1 MTITR
6 KHMPLERNRA
16 YLYQGGIMK
25 KLLIIFV
32 IPTFL
37 IGCLFFSNTAFAAS
51 KAEAYL
57 GEPEMCIDV
66 YRIKETRIID
76 DQTILF
82 IMYGGKRY
90 LNRLPVE
97 CSGLKMGDGF
107 GYGTSIT
114 KLCMQDSIKVLNQG
128 SALGNICMLGNFI
141 PFEADMSDGDADK
154 LLKNGLLEEL
164 VSESAFEEAF
174 PAEK

>member
-1 MTITR
+1 
-6 KHMPLERNRA
+6 
-16 YLYQGGIMK
+16 MK

-37 IGCLFFSNTAFAAS
+37 IGCIFFSNTVFAAS
-51 KAEAYL
+51 KAQEYL
-57 GEPEMCIDV
+57 GKPEMCIDV

-97 CSGLKMGDGF
+97 CNGLKIGDGF
-107 GYGTSIT
+107 GYETSIS
-114 KLCMQDSIKVLNQG
+114 KLCMQDSIKALNHG
-128 SALGNICMLGNFI
+128 AALGNICMLGNFI
-141 PFEADMSDGDADK
+141 PFKADMSDGDAVK
-154 LLKNGLLEEL
+154 LLKDGLLEEL
-164 VSESAFEEAF
+164 ASESAFEEAF
-174 PAEK
+174 PAE